1 MRKSIIL
8 AAIVMAAAVALPAA
22 AQPEGGVL
30 VESAPGVARAAATV
44 EVAGTIT
51 GLDAETRL
59 VTLKGDGGK
68 DVTVTAGPEVKNFD
82 QLHIG
87 DRVTLQVFKS
97 LTLELKKGSTAVV
110 SRTEDAAKVSGEAGQ
125 PPGGALGRQVTVMAE
140 VIGMDAESQVV
151 TLKGPNR
158 SIDLEVRDPEQFK
171 LIAVGDRVE
180 ATYTEAVAVSVSPA
194 KAE

>member
-1 MRKSIIL
+1 MRKSIVL
-8 AAIVMAAAVALPAA
+8 AGIVMAAAVALPAA
-22 AQPEGGVL
+22 AQPQGGVL
-30 VESAPGVARAAATV
+30 VGTAPGVAGAAATV

-51 GLDAETRL
+51 GLDAQTRL

-68 DVTVTAGPEVKNFD
+68 DVAVTAGPEVKNFD
-82 QLHIG
+82 RLHVG
-87 DRVTLQVFKS
+87 DRVALQVFKS

-110 SRTEDAAKVSGEAGQ
+110 SRSEETAKVGGEAGQ
-125 PPGGALGRQVTVMAE
+125 QPGGALGRQVTVMAE
-140 VIGMDAESQVV
+140 VIGVDAENQVV

-158 SIDLEVRDPEQFK
+158 SVDLEVRDPEQFK

-180 ATYTEAVAVSVSPA
+180 ATYTEAVAVSISPA

>member
-1 MRKSIIL
+1 
-8 AAIVMAAAVALPAA
+8 
-22 AQPEGGVL
+22 
-30 VESAPGVARAAATV
+30 
-44 EVAGTIT
+44 
-51 GLDAETRL
+51 
-59 VTLKGDGGK
+59 
-68 DVTVTAGPEVKNFD
+68 VKNFD